1 MYDMLPFPNITATDT
16 KEQVAQ
22 INNYLIQFKET
33 LEFILTNISADNLSA
48 DLIAKLNSLGSD
60 IQKENVER
68 GEEMQQVSGRIITA
82 SDVVN
87 SAVYQ
92 MDMELREEQIQK
104 AHEADIN
111 AVNRQIQQLSNTEQA
126 DKDALTAQIQQVSNT
141 HTADINAVREE
152 IEAVSDAHAVDK
164 SALESQIQDVSNT
177 QQADKSALEKQIQQV
192 SSTQQAD
199 KSALE
204 GQINSLSSTQ
214 QADKTAL
221 ETQISNVSKAHQAD
235 IDAVN
240 AEIQSVSDRVLTI
253 PEIINSEEYQAD
265 MDVMEAEI
273 QKNVEAKVP
282 TASDV
287 VNAMDLR
294 VNFDTGHLEY

>member
-48 DLIAKLNSLGSD
+48 DLIAKLNDLGSD
-60 IQKENVER
+60 IKKANTER
-68 GEEMQQVSGRIITA
+68 GEEIQQVSGRIITA

-87 SAVYQ
+87 SAVYKAD
-92 MDMELREEQIQK
+92 MDLREEKIQE
-104 AHEADIN
+104 AHDADIN
-111 AVNRQIQQLSNTEQA
+111 AVNQ
-126 DKDALTAQIQQVSNT
+126 QIQQVSAT
-141 HTADINAVREE
+141 
-152 IEAVSDAHAVDK
+152 
-164 SALESQIQDVSNT
+164 
-177 QQADKSALEKQIQQV
+177 
-192 SSTQQAD
+192 
-199 KSALE
+199 
-204 GQINSLSSTQ
+204 
-214 QADKTAL
+214 
-221 ETQISNVSKAHQAD
+221 HQAD
-235 IDAVN
+235 ISAVN
-240 AEIQSVSDRVLTI
+240 REIQSVSDRVLTI

-294 VNFDTGHLEY
+294 VNYDTGHLEY

>member
-33 LEFILTNISADNLSA
+33 LEFILTNISADNLSP
-48 DLIAKLNSLGSD
+48 DLIAKLNALGSD
-60 IQKENVER
+60 IQKENAER

-87 SAVYQ
+87 SAVYKAD
-92 MDMELREEQIQK
+92 MDLREEKIQE
-104 AHEADIN
+104 AHDADIN
-111 AVNRQIQQLSNTEQA
+111 AVNESIA
-126 DKDALTAQIQQVSNT
+126 QVSST
-141 HTADINAVREE
+141 HQTDINAVR
-152 IEAVSDAHAVDK
+152 
-164 SALESQIQDVSNT
+164 
-177 QQADKSALEKQIQQV
+177 
-192 SSTQQAD
+192 
-199 KSALE
+199 
-204 GQINSLSSTQ
+204 G
-214 QADKTAL
+214 
-221 ETQISNVSKAHQAD
+221 
-235 IDAVN
+235 
-240 AEIQSVSDRVLTI
+240 EIQSVSDRVLTI

-294 VNFDTGHLEY
+294 VNYDTGHLEY

>member
-33 LEFILTNISADNLSA
+33 LEFILMNISVDNLSQ
-48 DLIAKLNSLGSD
+48 DLINRLNDLGAEVKKS
-60 IQKENVER
+60 QTAR
-68 GEEMQQVSGRIITA
+68 EEEVQQVSNRIVTA

-87 SAVYQ
+87 SAVYKA
-92 MDMELREEQIQK
+92 DMNARE
-104 AHEADIN
+104 
-111 AVNRQIQQLSNTEQA
+111 
-126 DKDALTAQIQQVSNT
+126 AQIQENIQ
-141 HTADINAVREE
+141 
-152 IEAVSDAHAVDK
+152 AVSDR
-164 SALESQIQDVSNT
+164 I
-177 QQADKSALEKQIQQV
+177 
-192 SSTQQAD
+192 
-199 KSALE
+199 
-204 GQINSLSSTQ
+204 
-214 QADKTAL
+214 
-221 ETQISNVSKAHQAD
+221 
-235 IDAVN
+235 
-240 AEIQSVSDRVLTI
+240 LTI

-294 VNFDTGHLEY
+294 VNYDTGHLEY

>member
-48 DLIAKLNSLGSD
+48 DLIAKLNALGSD

-104 AHEADIN
+104 AHETDIN
-111 AVNRQIQQLSNTEQA
+111 AVNQQIQQLSNTEQA

-141 HTADINAVREE
+141 HTADINAVRNE

-164 SALESQIQDVSNT
+164 SALESQI
-177 QQADKSALEKQIQQV
+177 
-192 SSTQQAD
+192 
-199 KSALE
+199 
-204 GQINSLSSTQ
+204 
-214 QADKTAL
+214 
-221 ETQISNVSKAHQAD
+221 SNVSKTHQAD
-235 IDAVN
+235 MDAVN

>member
-48 DLIAKLNSLGSD
+48 DLIAKLNALGSD
-60 IQKENVER
+60 IQKENAER

-87 SAVYQ
+87 SAVYKAD
-92 MDMELREEQIQK
+92 MDLREEKIQE
-104 AHEADIN
+104 AHDADID
-111 AVNRQIQQLSNTEQA
+111 AVN
-126 DKDALTAQIQQVSNT
+126 
-141 HTADINAVREE
+141 
-152 IEAVSDAHAVDK
+152 
-164 SALESQIQDVSNT
+164 
-177 QQADKSALEKQIQQV
+177 KQIQQV
-192 SSTQQAD
+192 
-199 KSALE
+199 
-204 GQINSLSSTQ
+204 SSTQ

-221 ETQISNVSKAHQAD
+221 ETQISNVSKTHQAD
-235 IDAVN
+235 INAVN

-273 QKNVEAKVP
+273 QKNIEAKVP

-294 VNFDTGHLEY
+294 VNYDTGHLEY

>member
-48 DLIAKLNSLGSD
+48 DLIAKLNALGSD
-60 IQKENVER
+60 IQKENAER

-87 SAVYQ
+87 SAVYKAD
-92 MDMELREEQIQK
+92 MDLREEKIQE
-104 AHEADIN
+104 AHDADID
-111 AVNRQIQQLSNTEQA
+111 AVN
-126 DKDALTAQIQQVSNT
+126 
-141 HTADINAVREE
+141 
-152 IEAVSDAHAVDK
+152 
-164 SALESQIQDVSNT
+164 
-177 QQADKSALEKQIQQV
+177 KQIQQV
-192 SSTQQAD
+192 
-199 KSALE
+199 
-204 GQINSLSSTQ
+204 SSTQ

-221 ETQISNVSKAHQAD
+221 ETQISNVSKTHQTD
-235 IDAVN
+235 INAVRG
-240 AEIQSVSDRVLTI
+240 EIQSVSDRVLTI

-294 VNFDTGHLEY
+294 VNYDTGHLEY

>member
-48 DLIAKLNSLGSD
+48 DLIAKLNALGSD
-60 IQKENVER
+60 IQKENAER
-68 GEEMQQVSGRIITA
+68 DEEMQQVSGRIITA

-87 SAVYQ
+87 SAVYKAD
-92 MDMELREEQIQK
+92 MDLREEKIQE
-104 AHEADIN
+104 AHDADID
-111 AVNRQIQQLSNTEQA
+111 AVNKKIQQLSNTEQA
-126 DKDALTAQIQQVSNT
+126 DKNALSAQIQELSDA
-141 HTADINAVREE
+141 HTEDIDTVREE
-152 IEAVSDAHAVDK
+152 IKAVSEAHASDK
-164 SALESQIQDVSNT
+164 N
-177 QQADKSALEKQIQQV
+177 
-192 SSTQQAD
+192 
-199 KSALE
+199 
-204 GQINSLSSTQ
+204 
-214 QADKTAL
+214 AL
-221 ETQISNVSKAHQAD
+221 ETQISNVSKTHQAD
-235 IDAVN
+235 ISAVN

-294 VNFDTGHLEY
+294 VNYDTGHLEY

>member
-48 DLIAKLNSLGSD
+48 DLIAKLNALGSD
-60 IQKENVER
+60 IQKENAER

-87 SAVYQ
+87 SAVYKAD
-92 MDMELREEQIQK
+92 MDLREEKIQE
-104 AHEADIN
+104 AHDADID
-111 AVNRQIQQLSNTEQA
+111 AVN
-126 DKDALTAQIQQVSNT
+126 
-141 HTADINAVREE
+141 
-152 IEAVSDAHAVDK
+152 
-164 SALESQIQDVSNT
+164 
-177 QQADKSALEKQIQQV
+177 KQIQQV
-192 SSTQQAD
+192 
-199 KSALE
+199 
-204 GQINSLSSTQ
+204 SSTQ

-221 ETQISNVSKAHQAD
+221 ETQISNVSKTHQTD
-235 IDAVN
+235 INAVRG
-240 AEIQSVSDRVLTI
+240 EIQSVSDRVLTI

>member
-92 MDMELREEQIQK
+92 TDMELREEQIQK
-104 AHEADIN
+104 AHEADID
-111 AVNRQIQQLSNTEQA
+111 AVNRQIQQLSN
-126 DKDALTAQIQQVSNT
+126 
-141 HTADINAVREE
+141 
-152 IEAVSDAHAVDK
+152 
-164 SALESQIQDVSNT
+164 
-177 QQADKSALEKQIQQV
+177 
-192 SSTQQAD
+192 TQQAD

>member
-48 DLIAKLNSLGSD
+48 DLIAKLNALGSD
-60 IQKENVER
+60 IQKENAER

-82 SDVVN
+82 SEVVN
-87 SAVYQ
+87 SAVYKAD
-92 MDMELREEQIQK
+92 MDSREEKIQE
-104 AHEADIN
+104 AHDADIN
-111 AVNRQIQQLSNTEQA
+111 S
-126 DKDALTAQIQQVSNT
+126 
-141 HTADINAVREE
+141 VRE
-152 IEAVSDAHAVDK
+152 
-164 SALESQIQDVSNT
+164 
-177 QQADKSALEKQIQQV
+177 
-192 SSTQQAD
+192 
-199 KSALE
+199 
-204 GQINSLSSTQ
+204 
-214 QADKTAL
+214 
-221 ETQISNVSKAHQAD
+221 
-235 IDAVN
+235 
-240 AEIQSVSDRVLTI
+240 EIQSVSDRVLTI

-265 MDVMEAEI
+265 MDVMELEI

-294 VNFDTGHLEY
+294 VNYDTGHLEY